1 MPTSTA
7 VTFKLVSADKV
18 LINIM
23 DGQEVQVVEQHHPA
37 ECGQRLSLL
46 KAVCVP
52 LLACSPAQGSK
63 TTSASKD
70 FQQKKTC
77 EGSSY
82 VLSSRAFACL
92 NYFNHLQ
99 LIYFSASANETAV
112 HQY

>member
-7 VTFKLVSADKV
+7 VTFKLVSAAKV
-18 LINIM
+18 LIKIM

-52 LLACSPAQGSK
+52 CSPAQGSK

-92 NYFNHLQ
+92 NYFKHLQ